1 MKIACLGW
9 GSLIWC
15 PGSLPLKPRSPPR
28 WFTDGPELPVE
39 FARKSDDG
47 RLTLVIVRP
56 EAAEPR
62 AVLLPVL
69 WAYLT
74 SLNIADAHEALAR
87 RERKSQLP
95 GTSQEWVNWK
105 VKKIAYWPKLS
116 SSYPHTREIAA
127 WANGKKLD
135 GVVWT
140 NLPANHKGE
149 DGRVPSL
156 ADVLNYLKKLS
167 GSNLSEAEKYVRNA
181 PPQIRTTYRAAIER
195 ELGWTCDP
203 SATQDE
209 IC

>member
-1 MKIACLGW
+1 MNIACLGW

-15 PGSLPLKPRSPPR
+15 PQSLPLKPHRPPR

-39 FARKSDDG
+39 FARQSEDG

-69 WAYLT
+69 WANLT
-74 SLNIADAHEALAR
+74 CPDIEEAHEALAR

-95 GTSQEWVNWK
+95 RTSQKWVKWK
-105 VKKIAYWPKLS
+105 DEKIAYWPKLG
-116 SSYPHTREIAA
+116 SSYPHALQIAA

-140 NLPANHKGE
+140 NLLAKYEGE

-156 ADVLNYLKKLS
+156 TEVLNYLKTLC
-167 GSNLSEAEKYVRNA
+167 GSNLSEAKKYVRNA
-181 PPQIRTTYRAAIER
+181 PPQIRTNYRAAIES
-195 ELGWTCDP
+195 ELGWTCDL